1 MSCCGDVMEKI
12 EAESCCTPEDTAH
25 DAAMAIKTSGCGCSP
40 VVEDKE
46 GLKLVGVVTS
56 HDISHH
62 VAAENLKASDVS
74 VKDIMKP
81 ITACCKSNETLEDAA
96 QKMHD
101 HQASSLP
108 VMDKEGSCCGTVS
121 SKHLRVETE
130 EPAAAAVSV

>member
-1 MSCCGDVMEKI
+1 MSCCGDVMEKV

-25 DAAMAIKTSGCGCSP
+25 DAAQAMKASGCGCSP
-40 VVEDKE
+40 VVEDRKD
-46 GLKLVGVVTS
+46 LKLVGVVTS

-62 VAAENLKASDVS
+62 VAAEDLKASEVV

-81 ITACCKSNETLEDAA
+81 VSACCKTNETLEQAG

-130 EPAAAAVSV
+130 EATAVSI

>member
-1 MSCCGDVMEKI
+1 MEKV

-25 DAAMAIKTSGCGCSP
+25 DAAKAMKASGCGCSP
-40 VVEDKE
+40 VVEDRKD
-46 GLKLVGVVTS
+46 LKLVGVVTS

-62 VAAENLKASDVS
+62 AAAEDLKASEVA

-81 ITACCKSNETLEDAA
+81 VSACCKTNETLEQAG

-130 EPAAAAVSV
+130 EATAVSI

>member
-1 MSCCGDVMEKI
+1 MSCCGDVMDKV

-25 DAAMAIKTSGCGCSP
+25 DAAMAMKTSGCGCSP

-46 GLKLVGVVTS
+46 GLKLIGVVTS

-62 VAAENLKASDVS
+62 VAAENLEASDVS

-81 ITACCKSNETLEDAA
+81 LTACCKSNETLEDAA

-101 HQASSLP
+101 YQASSLP

-130 EPAAAAVSV
+130 EPVAAAVSV

>member
-1 MSCCGDVMEKI
+1 MSYCGDVMEKI

-25 DAAMAIKTSGCGCSP
+25 DAAKAMKISGCGCSP
-40 VVEDKE
+40 VVEDRKD
-46 GLKLVGVVTS
+46 LKLVGVVTA

-62 VAAENLKASDVS
+62 VAAEDLKASKVA

-81 ITACCKSNETLEDAA
+81 VSACCKTNETLEGAA

-101 HQASSLP
+101 YQSSSLP

-130 EPAAAAVSV
+130 EVIAVSV

>member
-1 MSCCGDVMEKI
+1 MDKV

-25 DAAMAIKTSGCGCSP
+25 DAAMAMKTSGCGCSP

-46 GLKLVGVVTS
+46 GLKLIGVVTS
-56 HDISHH
+56 LDISHH
-62 VAAENLKASDVS
+62 VAAENLKDVS

-81 ITACCKSNETLEDAA
+81 ITACCKSKETLEEAA

-101 HQASSLP
+101 YQASSLP
-108 VMDKEGSCCGTVS
+108 VMDKEGICCGTVS

-130 EPAAAAVSV
+130 EPVAAAVSV

>member
-1 MSCCGDVMEKI
+1 MSCCGDVMDKVA
-12 EAESCCTPEDTAH
+12 AESCCTPQDTAH
-25 DAAMAIKTSGCGCSP
+25 DAAKAMKSSGCGCSP
-40 VVEDKE
+40 VVEDKQD
-46 GLKLVGVVTS
+46 LKLVGVVTA

-62 VAAENLKASDVS
+62 VAAEDRIASEVL

-81 ITACCKSNETLEDAA
+81 VSACCKTNETLEDAA

-108 VMDKEGSCCGTVS
+108 VMDKEGGCCGIVS

-130 EPAAAAVSV
+130 EVAAVSV

>member
-1 MSCCGDVMEKI
+1 MSYCGDVMEKI

-25 DAAMAIKTSGCGCSP
+25 DAAMAMKTSGCGCSP

-46 GLKLVGVVTS
+46 GMKLVGVVTS

-62 VAAENLKASDVS
+62 VAAENVKASDVS

-81 ITACCKSNETLEDAA
+81 VSACCRSNETLENAA

-108 VMDKEGSCCGTVS
+108 VMDKDGSCCGTVS

-130 EPAAAAVSV
+130 EPVAATVSV

>member
-25 DAAMAIKTSGCGCSP
+25 DAAKAMKTSGCGCSP

-46 GLKLVGVVTS
+46 ALKLVGVVTAQ
-56 HDISHH
+56 DISHH
-62 VAAENLKASDVS
+62 VAAENLQASEVI

-81 ITACCKSNETLEDAA
+81 VTACCKTNETLEEAG

-130 EPAAAAVSV
+130 EAAAVSV

>member
-12 EAESCCTPEDTAH
+12 EADSCCTPEDTAH
-25 DAAMAIKTSGCGCSP
+25 DAAKAMKTSGCGCSP

-81 ITACCKSNETLEDAA
+81 IAACCKSNETLEDAA

-121 SKHLRVETE
+121 SKHLRVETDE
-130 EPAAAAVSV
+130 AAVTSV

>member
-1 MSCCGDVMEKI
+1 MSYCGDVLEKI
-12 EAESCCTPEDTAH
+12 VAESCCTPEDTAH
-25 DAAMAIKTSGCGCSP
+25 DAAMAMKTSGCGCSP

-81 ITACCKSNETLEDAA
+81 MSACCRSNETLEAAA

-108 VMDKEGSCCGTVS
+108 VMDKDGHCCGTVS

-130 EPAAAAVSV
+130 EPVAAAVSV

>member
-1 MSCCGDVMEKI
+1 MEKI